1 MTCSTIFG
9 RNIGAVPID
18 VVISEKHTSS
28 LEVAEHPIEGGG
40 LISDHAWRKPRK
52 LIIEGVIASIPAMS
66 AWEALLS
73 VQEARE
79 PIDIVTGL
87 KLYDSMVVK
96 ELTAER
102 DQKTSRILSFTAELQ
117 EVIIVQSQEG
127 EGTGDSSDDQVASRT
142 QQRGHVQSRAPTS
155 NNAAFFESQYAAG
168 RP

>member
-1 MTCSTIFG
+1 MTCSTLFG
-9 RNIGAVPID
+9 RSIGAVPID

-52 LIIEGVIASIPAMS
+52 VTIEGAIASMPAMS
-66 AWEALLS
+66 AWEALLA

-87 KLYDSMVVK
+87 KLYDSMVIK

-127 EGTGDSSDDQVASRT
+127 EGTGDSSDNQVASRT
-142 QQRGHVQSRAPTS
+142 RQRGQVQARTS
-155 NNAAFFESQYAAG
+155 TNAEALANTYAAG
-168 RP
+168 RPAG